1 VTFLGIQYASN
12 DSGSG
17 WSPAGLPLVP
27 ALTTVA
33 VLTIAAVL
41 FARDWRRIRSRAG
54 STLVHEAERW
64 LRDQPS

>member
-1 VTFLGIQYASN
+1 
-12 DSGSG
+12 
-17 WSPAGLPLVP
+17 
-27 ALTTVA
+27 VA